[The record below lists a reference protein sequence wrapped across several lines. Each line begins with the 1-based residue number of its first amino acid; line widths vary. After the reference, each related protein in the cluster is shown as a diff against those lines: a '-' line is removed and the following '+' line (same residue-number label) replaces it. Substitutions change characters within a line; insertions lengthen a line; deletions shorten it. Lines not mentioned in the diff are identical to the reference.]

1 MHVFVIKLYCLCAR
15 AILPPQLPACTV
27 AYLCLQHDDDGVR
40 ACLRALCVCSHGY
53 CACVCLQA
61 ALRRLAA
68 GCPDSIEA
76 ADHQQLIKPRLVD
89 SFLLCSNMEESF
101 V

>member
-1 MHVFVIKLYCLCAR
+1 MCVNTRLAQCVGVFVHELNM
-15 AILPPQLPACTV
+15 
-27 AYLCLQHDDDGVR
+27 
-40 ACLRALCVCSHGY
+40 CS
-53 CACVCLQA
+53 QA

-68 GCPDSIEA
+68 GCPDSIEPS
-76 ADHQQLIKPRLVD
+76 DHQQLIKPRLVD

>member
-1 MHVFVIKLYCLCAR
+1 MRKPKLNVCL
-15 AILPPQLPACTV
+15 
-27 AYLCLQHDDDGVR
+27 LQHV
-40 ACLRALCVCSHGY
+40 ALN
-53 CACVCLQA
+53 ACVFFQA

>member
-1 MHVFVIKLYCLCAR
+1 MIWESAACCLC
-15 AILPPQLPACTV
+15 PDQ
-27 AYLCLQHDDDGVR
+27 
-40 ACLRALCVCSHGY
+40 LCV
-53 CACVCLQA
+53 LQA

-76 ADHQQLIKPRLVD
+76 ADQQQLIKPRLVD

>member
-1 MHVFVIKLYCLCAR
+1 MWIVGGSELERIWHDHSLLSFTVSLQTLTSCAF
-15 AILPPQLPACTV
+15 
-27 AYLCLQHDDDGVR
+27 
-40 ACLRALCVCSHGY
+40 
-53 CACVCLQA
+53 LQA

-76 ADHQQLIKPRLVD
+76 ADQQQLIKPRLVD

>member
-1 MHVFVIKLYCLCAR
+1 MSSQIHPSPCA
-15 AILPPQLPACTV
+15 
-27 AYLCLQHDDDGVR
+27 
-40 ACLRALCVCSHGY
+40 
-53 CACVCLQA
+53 LQA

-76 ADHQQLIKPRLVD
+76 TDHQQLIKPRLVD